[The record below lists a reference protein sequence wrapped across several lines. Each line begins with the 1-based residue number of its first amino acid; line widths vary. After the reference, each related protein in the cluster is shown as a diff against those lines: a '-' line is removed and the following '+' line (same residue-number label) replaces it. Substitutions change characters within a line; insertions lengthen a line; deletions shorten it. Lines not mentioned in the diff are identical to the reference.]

1 MPKSSNTKV
10 KWDQVHDYNLRSIS
24 KVIKKVKIVKLET
37 WLSERSQLDDAEV
50 KAQKY
55 EKAKT

>member
-24 KVIKKVKIVKLET
+24 KVIKKIKIVKLKT
-37 WLSERSQLDDAEV
+37 WLSEMSQSDDAEV
-50 KAQKY
+50 KAQKHG
-55 EKAKT
+55 KPR